1 MHRKGNICYICSHP
15 INDLSP
21 APTWRQKW
29 CRSDDDAASSS
40 RCDVIMT
47 SCCLLGLILLLKSKP
62 DRSTKIFGSEL
73 FCLKQQ
79 SDCWFSY
86 DGPYMIPWDYFS
98 QENTKFHRQSFGL
111 SKALKTL
118 NFMITVCE
126 QIILITLIM
135 HTELDKT
142 NTEVSLCFW
151 EYLHTFFM
159 IDI

>member
-1 MHRKGNICYICSHP
+1 MQPSHQWP
-15 INDLSP
+15 LPS
-21 APTWRQKW
+21 AH
-29 CRSDDDAASSS
+29 
-40 RCDVIMT
+40 MT
-47 SCCLLGLILLLKSKP
+47 SKMMSIRRRCCVIQSVRRHYDVMLPAGFNTTSKI
-62 DRSTKIFGSEL
+62 KAWQINQIFGGEL

>member
-1 MHRKGNICYICSHP
+1 MQPSHQWP
-15 INDLSP
+15 LPS
-21 APTWRQKW
+21 AH
-29 CRSDDDAASSS
+29 
-40 RCDVIMT
+40 MT
-47 SCCLLGLILLLKSKP
+47 SKMMSIRRRCCVIQSMRRHYDVMLPAGFNTTSKI
-62 DRSTKIFGSEL
+62 KAWQINQIFGGEL

-135 HTELDKT
+135 HTELDK
-142 NTEVSLCFW
+142 NKHRSFIML
-151 EYLHTFFM
+151 LRILAHFFHDWY
-159 IDI
+159 ITKTD